1 MTQSSIGRTLPRH
14 QSGLALFMSLVMLL
28 IITILG
34 LSSVQTTT
42 LQERMARNA
51 RDTNLAF
58 QATEAAIKDAE
69 TLVETFGSLV
79 DFGNDPRINPAQ
91 CYTSPNDDVGFY
103 YERGYNCTSNWSGI
117 DWSSSTGFI
126 TAATEITGVA
136 DQPKYIVEHVKTV
149 VADEDRLNLDN
160 IGQDTGS
167 GRAQI
172 FRITVYGTGGTD
184 TAHVMIQST
193 YGRRF

>member
-1 MTQSSIGRTLPRH
+1 MNVSSVARALPRQ
-14 QSGLALFMSLVMLL
+14 QSGVVLFMSLVMLL

-69 TLVETFGSLV
+69 TLVETFSSLT
-79 DFGNDPRINPAQ
+79 DFGSDPRVNPAQ
-91 CYTSPNDDVGFY
+91 CYNSPSDDAGFY
-103 YERGYNCTSNWSGI
+103 YERGYNCSSNWSGI
-117 DWSSSTGFI
+117 NWSSSAGFI
-126 TAATEITGVA
+126 TAATEIAGVA
-136 DQPKYIVEHVKTV
+136 EQPKYIVEHVKTV
-149 VADEDRLNLDN
+149 IADEDRLNLDN

-172 FRITVYGTGGTD
+172 FRITVFGTGGTD